1 MIWYEKE
8 IGNVKVSYNCLLDI
22 ANIYRIKEL
31 TDKINLEELKGLLS
45 ETIKGTRQLLVRN
58 VVPVTIADEFIKELT
73 KEVYRIN
80 NIIIKMKLPK
90 GIKVTEVPFNNLAE
104 ACITSNYALAG
115 QTMDEDKLKEEF
127 NLFKLT
133 IGTGAVFG
141 LALKS
146 YLDPNNVLTKG
157 NEDKLFLNNL
167 NTYGKWI
174 SENRSTEEYKL
185 WERFFESLRKSPRN
199 KKLRARV
206 LEYYDFLHLSDVELV
221 YTYGAEYAKELT
233 DTYTDIL
240 IENMTK

>member
-8 IGNVKVSYNCLLDI
+8 IGNMKVSYNCLLDI
-22 ANIYRIKEL
+22 ANIYRVKEL
-31 TDKINLEELKGLLS
+31 TDKINLEELKLLLS
-45 ETIKGTRQLLVRN
+45 ETIKGIRQLLVRN
-58 VVPVTIADEFIKELT
+58 VIPVGIADEFIRELT

-80 NIIIKMKLPK
+80 NIIVKMKLPTN
-90 GIKVTEVPFNNLAE
+90 IKVTEVPFNLLAE
-104 ACITSNYALAG
+104 ACITSNYVLAG
-115 QTMDEDKLKEEF
+115 QTIDESKLEEEF
-127 NLFKLT
+127 NLFQLT

-146 YLDPNNVLTKG
+146 FLDPSNVLTKG
-157 NEDKLFLNNL
+157 NEDRLFLNNL

-174 SENRSTEEYKL
+174 SRNRSTEEYAL
-185 WERFFESLRKSPRN
+185 WGRFFESLRKSPRN

-206 LEYYDFLHLSDVELV
+206 LEYYDFLYLSDIELV
-221 YTYGAEYAKELT
+221 YTYGVDYAKELT